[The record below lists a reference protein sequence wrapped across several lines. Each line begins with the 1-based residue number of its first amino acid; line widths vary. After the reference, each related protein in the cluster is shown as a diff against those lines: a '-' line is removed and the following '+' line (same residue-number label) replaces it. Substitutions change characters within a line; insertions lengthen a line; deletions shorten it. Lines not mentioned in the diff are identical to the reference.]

1 MKHRLLYVPILFLF
15 LLSFVD
21 CAKKG
26 APTGGKKDSIP
37 PIIVKSSPENYSTS
51 FTGNEIKIT
60 FDEYIKLK
68 DLQKELIV
76 SPPLKYTP
84 QITPL
89 NASKTLKIKIL
100 DTLEDNTTYS
110 FNFGNSITDNNEG
123 NVYEYFKYVFSTGT
137 FIDSLKLSGKVKD
150 AQFISPEQPTSL
162 LLYEMNELFKDSLV
176 FSEKPTYITISKD
189 STGTFE
195 FTNLKEGSYLLLA
208 LKEENSNYTY
218 QPTKDKIGF
227 VNSAVSIP
235 SDSSYALTLFRED
248 VPNKMGRAKHIS
260 KNHISFGY
268 EGDSEG
274 ISLELLSNT
283 PEGFDSRLLKDL
295 KADSLQYW
303 FKPETTLDSLVFFAR
318 NGSYQDTLN
327 VRMKDLY
334 KDTLRFSPLNAGILT
349 PKDTFKI
356 TANTPISSF
365 DSEKL
370 QIIDGDSLVI
380 LATLGLDSIYN
391 TAKVVFALKEEQR
404 YNITLLPGAFSDF
417 YNETNDTLRYRVTTK
432 PLSDY
437 GTLSMTLTNFPQTS
451 LIVQFVNEKY
461 AVLKEVY
468 LTKNEPVYFDYILP
482 GEYYVRFIYDENGNG
497 KWDSGSF
504 IERRAPEEIIY
515 YPSKIEVNSNWSLNE
530 TFSFDRK

>member
-1 MKHRLLYVPILFLF
+1 
-15 LLSFVD
+15 
-21 CAKKG
+21 
-26 APTGGKKDSIP
+26 
-37 PIIVKSSPENYSTS
+37 
-51 FTGNEIKIT
+51 
-60 FDEYIKLK
+60 
-68 DLQKELIV
+68 
-76 SPPLKYTP
+76 
-84 QITPL
+84 
-89 NASKTLKIKIL
+89 
-100 DTLEDNTTYS
+100 
-110 FNFGNSITDNNEG
+110 
-123 NVYEYFKYVFSTGT
+123 
-137 FIDSLKLSGKVKD
+137 
-150 AQFISPEQPTSL
+150 
-162 LLYEMNELFKDSLV
+162 
-176 FSEKPTYITISKD
+176 
-189 STGTFE
+189 
-195 FTNLKEGSYLLLA
+195 
-208 LKEENSNYTY
+208 
-218 QPTKDKIGF
+218 
-227 VNSAVSIP
+227 
-235 SDSSYALTLFRED
+235 
-248 VPNKMGRAKHIS
+248 MGRAKHIS

-334 KDTLRFSPLNAGILT
+334 RDTLRFSPLNAGILT

-356 TANTPISSF
+356 TSNTPISSF

-370 QIIDGDSLVI
+370 QIVDGDSLVI

-482 GEYYVRFIYDENGNG
+482 GEY
-497 KWDSGSF
+497 
-504 IERRAPEEIIY
+504 
-515 YPSKIEVNSNWSLNE
+515 
-530 TFSFDRK
+530 